1 MHLEDHANWIYKA
14 VKENLPLALFV
25 LDCDLA
31 VLDCNEKALEL
42 LGFKG
47 CRLKGRPLSEIFK
60 EDLWSEDSYLFR
72 VVQEGIPLERVES
85 RVFNRHGEKIPV
97 YIYAY
102 PVKEQGLVVGVI
114 LYLADAREIKRYE
127 AQKRRFMSMVAHDF
141 KAPLVIALGFIRRLL
156 EGKAGPL
163 TEKQETYLR
172 TASEELQKL
181 ERLILTFLEMLR
193 FETGRVRLEL
203 APCEASRLLQEVTK
217 RFAPEA
223 EKKKIQIEVT
233 LPQEEIWFTADR
245 LQLERVLANLLDN
258 ALKYS
263 PPGTKVQL
271 RLAQEDHTVVFEVED
286 QGPGIP
292 PEDLPHIFEPFYRV
306 SRGAQVAPGTGL
318 GLAIVKNV
326 VEAHGGTVNVKS
338 LPGQGTKFVLR
349 FPRSCRLNTAK

>member
-25 LDCDLA
+25 LDCDLT
-31 VLDCNEKALEL
+31 VLDCNQRALDL
-42 LGFKG
+42 LGLEG
-47 CRLKGRPLSEIFK
+47 CTLKGRPLSEIFK
-60 EDLWSEDSYLFR
+60 EDLWSEDSYLLK
-72 VVQEGIPLERVES
+72 VVQEGLAVERVEA

-97 YIYAY
+97 QVYAY
-102 PVKEQGLVVGVI
+102 PVKEGDLVIGLV
-114 LYLADAREIKRYE
+114 LYLADAREARRYE
-127 AQKRRFMSMVAHDF
+127 EQKRRFMSMVAHDF
-141 KAPLVIALGFIRRLL
+141 KAPLVIALGFIRRLI

-181 ERLILTFLEMLR
+181 EGLILTFLEMLR
-193 FETGRVRLEL
+193 FETGRLRLEL
-203 APCEASRLLQEVTK
+203 APCEAGRLLKQVVK
-217 RFAPEA
+217 RFTPQA
-223 EKKKIQIEVT
+223 EKKGITIFTHCPE
-233 LPQEEIWFTADR
+233 EEIWFTADR

-263 PPGTKVQL
+263 PPETQVEISLFNQ
-271 RLAQEDHTVVFEVED
+271 DDTVVFEVQD

-306 SRGAQVAPGTGL
+306 SREAKIAPGTGL

-326 VEAHGGTVNVKS
+326 VEAHGGTVNVES
-338 LPGQGTKFVLR
+338 TLGQGTKFILI
-349 FPRSCRLNTAK
+349 FPKSCPLNIAK